1 MLFDAHSHLQFP
13 EFDKDRDEV
22 ISRIKKEGMICINV
36 GTNQE
41 SSQGAAELTEK
52 YEGFFAG
59 VGLHPIDINREKFNE
74 GFYEKLINLPK
85 VLAIGEC
92 GLDEKATSS
101 KEKQKEIFSEQIK
114 LAIQSDKPL
123 IIHCREA
130 HNEVINILESYFL
143 KSESQNN
150 GVIHFFSGTIE
161 NAEKYLNLD
170 FYLSFSGIIT
180 YSNQYDELIKFLPL
194 NRILAET
201 DSPFAAPL
209 PYRGQRNEPIYVK
222 EIVKKLA
229 EIKNISFEQMS
240 EITFENARKL
250 FKIKA

>member
-41 SSQGAAELTEK
+41 SSRGAAELTEK

-59 VGLHPIDINREKFNE
+59 VGLHPLDINREEFNE

-92 GLDEKATSS
+92 GLDVKAPSP
-101 KEKQKEIFSEQIK
+101 KEKQKEIFQKHIALSK
-114 LAIQSDKPL
+114 KFKKPL
-123 IIHCREA
+123 IIHSR
-130 HNEVINILESYFL
+130 HSYSEVLAILKQEKNLSP
-143 KSESQNN
+143 
-150 GVIHFFSGTIE
+150 GVIHYFSGDKKTAKE
-161 NAEKYLNLD
+161 FLELN
-170 FYLSFSGIIT
+170 FYLSFTGVIT
-180 YSNQYDELIKFLPL
+180 YDSKFDEVIKYIPL
-194 NRILAET
+194 ENILFET
-201 DSPFAAPL
+201 DSPFVTPV
-209 PYRGQRNEPIYVK
+209 PYRGKRNEPIYVK

-229 EIKNISFEQMS
+229 EVKNISFEQMS
-240 EITFENARKL
+240 EITFENAIKL
-250 FKIKA
+250 FKIKK